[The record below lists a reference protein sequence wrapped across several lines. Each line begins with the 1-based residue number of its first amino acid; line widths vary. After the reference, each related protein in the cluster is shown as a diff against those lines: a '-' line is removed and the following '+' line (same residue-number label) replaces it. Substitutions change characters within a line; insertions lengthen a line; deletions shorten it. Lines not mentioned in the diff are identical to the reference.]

1 MKKRV
6 LPVLIAGLF
15 SVFLC
20 GCDEDLDA
28 RSLIGMSRKNVLRL
42 AFEKYPKTVNG
53 ELNIGVWEVEK
64 NGKKSYQ
71 IFYYKSF
78 GEARKDDRLMNSKFW
93 EIGEKR
99 IFTFSIYRREEHLLL
114 TFENGKVVKVEKT
127 YWNKT

>member
-6 LPVLIAGLF
+6 LPILIAVLL

-28 RSLIGMSRKNVLRL
+28 GALIGMSRENVLRL
-42 AFEKYPKTVNG
+42 AFAKCPKVNG

-71 IFYYKSF
+71 NFYYRSF

-114 TFENGKVVKVEKT
+114 TFENGKVVKVEKA